1 MQGDRGV
8 SSILKINNQ
17 LFNLLFVLLRALA
30 SSWQYISPN
39 PHRYLILVVTVS
51 FFLRNSIFL
60 VQCSVDPI
68 LRVPPCRRA
77 YVVLNFRLQTTDSR
91 LLLQLIENDLSIYH
105 SQQTMR
111 GWQLLQG
118 NGEDII

>member
-8 SSILKINNQ
+8 SSVLKINNQ

-30 SSWQYISPN
+30 SSWQNISPN
-39 PHRYLILVVTVS
+39 PSRYLILVVNVS
-51 FFLRNSIFL
+51 LLLRNSIFL
-60 VQCSVDPI
+60 VQCSAVPI
-68 LRVPPCRRA
+68 LRVPPCRRVS
-77 YVVLNFRLQTTDSR
+77 VVLNFRLQTTDYR
-91 LLLQLIENDLSIYH
+91 LPLQLIENDLSIYH
-105 SQQTMR
+105 GEQTMR